1 MSDDGVLENFVLALR
16 QVKGE
21 HTGENMSKY
30 AIEVI
35 QEWGI
40 ASKLGYMQIDNAPN
54 NDTIIKHVLI
64 SKFLPNYSEL
74 Y

>member
-1 MSDDGVLENFVLALR
+1 
-16 QVKGE
+16 
-21 HTGENMSKY
+21 MSKY
-30 AIEVI
+30 VMQVI

-40 ASKLGYMQIDNAPN
+40 ASKLGYMQMDNASN